1 MDSPTNAPS
10 PSSSSPR
17 PTPPNSSSL
26 DPGAARQLLAD
37 TQRVREIVRA
47 DRRGVA
53 IPLFVLGPL
62 TIGYAL
68 LLWIE
73 DRILFGGLP
82 PGGSESFG
90 GGDVPTIIAVT
101 ENYWATLGAVG
112 LLVIG
117 VWFGWRSRRTGAG
130 SGAGAWIAGGV
141 GTFLLVAAGGSLV
154 LRLDLLFAVSFLL
167 PSIFMSVPLLLI
179 SLRRRN
185 WRLGLWVVVFGV
197 TTALA
202 RLGFFTN
209 RFGDLLTALNLHDV
223 VSVHAIVQAD
233 RVTLLTLGLALL
245 FVAVRANRADRRI
258 SP

>member
-1 MDSPTNAPS
+1 MDSTPNAPS

-17 PTPPNSSSL
+17 PAPPNSGSL
-26 DPGAARQLLAD
+26 DPSAAGQLLAD
-37 TQRVREIVRA
+37 THRVREIVRA

-68 LLWIE
+68 LLWLE
-73 DRILFGGLP
+73 DRILFGDLP
-82 PGGSESFG
+82 RGGSESFG
-90 GGDVPTIIAVT
+90 GDDVPTIIAVT
-101 ENYWATLGAVG
+101 ENYWATFGAVG

-130 SGAGAWIAGGV
+130 SGAGSWIAGGV

-154 LRLDLLFAVSFLL
+154 FRLDLLFVVSFLL

-197 TTALA
+197 TTSLA
-202 RLGFFTN
+202 GLGFFTN
-209 RFGDLLTALNLHDV
+209 RFGDLLTALNLGDV
-223 VSVHAIVQAD
+223 VSVHAIVQAN
-233 RVTLLTLGLALL
+233 RVALLALGLALL